1 MIAFSGAQIQ
11 TRVNVALASMCR
23 RQKRTDA
30 SHPVAELFDLSVC
43 VCANVSTVV
52 GCNWQPQFVNAP
64 FWKDCEEDCVF
75 FRAAK
80 LF

>member
-1 MIAFSGAQIQ
+1 MIHSC
-11 TRVNVALASMCR
+11 L
-23 RQKRTDA
+23 
-30 SHPVAELFDLSVC
+30 VC
-43 VCANVSTVV
+43 VCVRANVSTVV